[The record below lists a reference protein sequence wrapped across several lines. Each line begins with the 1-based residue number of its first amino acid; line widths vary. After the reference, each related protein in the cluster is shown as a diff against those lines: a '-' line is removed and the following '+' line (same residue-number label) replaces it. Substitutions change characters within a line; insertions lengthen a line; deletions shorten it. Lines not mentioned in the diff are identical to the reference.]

1 MSNLLKTF
9 LCGAAVLAA
18 NPAFAQISF
27 QGGGSSITSTGPAT
41 GAASITTTVPG
52 SDYTG
57 TLNVAV
63 SAGTPHSGSTMT
75 SATTGMDA
83 SGGNG
88 SPIGI
93 VGTNKALSLQKG
105 PAAASVGV
113 STLIATQGNAPI
125 AVDVVVGVARTT
137 PFGSSAFTYAIGGG
151 ASGASTTTITHK

>member
-9 LCGAAVLAA
+9 FFGAVVLAA
-18 NPAFAQISF
+18 NPAFAQLSF
-27 QGGGSSITSTGPAT
+27 QGGGSSIISTGPAT
-41 GAASITTTVPG
+41 SSTGITTTVPG

-57 TLNVAV
+57 TLNITV
-63 SAGTPHSGSTMT
+63 SASTPNPGTTTT
-75 SATTGMDA
+75 SATTDANA

-88 SPIGI
+88 SPIAI
-93 VGTNKALSLQKG
+93 VDTNKALSLQKG

-113 STLIATQGNAPI
+113 STLIATQGSTPI

-151 ASGASTTTITHK
+151 VTGSTTKIK